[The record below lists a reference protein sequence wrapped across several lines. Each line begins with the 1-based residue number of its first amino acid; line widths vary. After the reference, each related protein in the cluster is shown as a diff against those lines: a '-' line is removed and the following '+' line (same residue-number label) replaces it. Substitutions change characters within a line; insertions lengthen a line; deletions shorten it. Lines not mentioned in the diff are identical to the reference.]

1 MDVSRELLFFFSG
14 LGAFNGFLLSFYFIF
29 WAKPKSQSNK
39 FLGAFLF
46 MLSVRVAKSIFY
58 FFNPDLAYSFL
69 QLGLTA
75 CFFIGP
81 FLYFYFA
88 SVSNQKIKSSLQ
100 WKEHLYVLTPIVLL
114 TNILVPFETNTE
126 LWRTY
131 IIQGI
136 YGVWFIYSIC
146 ALYQVKDLFQDIFNK
161 TAKIDRFD
169 FWLISIWIGNI
180 LILSAYFFCGITS
193 YILGALLFSFLFYI
207 LLILLFYRFQK
218 DPYSIANK
226 QKYGR
231 KKIKN
236 AEELISRLDDIME
249 NEKLYRN
256 PLLKLQGLASKLNIL
271 PHTLSQLLNEN
282 LEKGFSQYLN
292 EYRIKEACEIMIKDN
307 NRKLESI
314 GYDVG
319 YNSKSTFYTAFK
331 KITGTT
337 PAKFKAKSK
346 ISGTEL

>member
-1 MDVSRELLFFFSG
+1 MEVSRELLFFFSG
-14 LGAFNGFLLSFYFIF
+14 LGAFNGFLMSFYFIF
-29 WAKPKSQSNK
+29 LAKPKSQSNK
-39 FLGAFLF
+39 FLGLFLF

-69 QLGLTA
+69 QLGLTG

-88 SVSNQKIKSSLQ
+88 SVSNEKVKSKLQ
-100 WKEHLYVLTPIVLL
+100 WKEHLYILTPIALL
-114 TNILVPFETNTE
+114 VNILIPFETNIE
-126 LWRTY
+126 VWNLYVIR
-131 IIQGI
+131 GI
-136 YGVWFIYSIC
+136 YTVWFVYSIC
-146 ALYQVKDLFQDIFNK
+146 ALYQVKDLQQKVFNK
-161 TAKIDRFD
+161 REKVDKFD
-169 FWLISIWIGNI
+169 FWLLSIWIGNM
-180 LILSAYFFCGITS
+180 LILAAYLFRGITS
-193 YILGALLFSFLFYI
+193 YILGALLFSFLFYLLFI
-207 LLILLFYRFQK
+207 LLIYRFQK
-218 DPYSIANK
+218 KPYSITNK

-231 KKIKN
+231 RKVEN
-236 AEELISRLDDIME
+236 AEELIFKLNNIMD

-256 PLLKLQGLASKLNIL
+256 PLLKLQGLASKLNVL

-292 EYRIKEACEIMIKDN
+292 EYRIREACEIIMEEKN
-307 NRKLESI
+307 HKFESI

-337 PAKFKAKSK
+337 PAKYRDK
-346 ISGTEL
+346 IKG